1 MGDALSPPIGGSG
14 QVPTRSFRRASS
26 SPRAHLRALLRHPR
40 AWLGTLSRALRL
52 TPGTP
57 RGTLWQLFYF
67 AEAVVLWRELVR
79 REIRHIHAHF
89 ADVASD
95 VALLAVDIGNR
106 IDGGGWTWSLAFHG
120 PRSSTGCVSTVSRRR
135 SRTPRS

>member
-1 MGDALSPPIGGSG
+1 MRSPPPIGRSG

-26 SPRAHLRALLRHPR
+26 SHGRTFALCSGIRGPGSGRSACAAAH
-40 AWLGTLSRALRL
+40 
-52 TPGTP
+52 PGTP

-79 REIRHIHAHF
+79 REIRHVHAHF

-120 PRSSTGCVSTVSRRR
+120 PAQLYGVSTVSRRR